1 MTEPWQRA
9 LRQAWTRE
17 RAAVLATV
25 ARRLGDLQ
33 AAEDAVQEAFTTAA
47 THWPRDGV
55 PDRPGAWLTT
65 TAWRKALDGLRRDRF
80 PLAAGRER
88 ETAPSRDDPDP
99 DVDVV
104 VREDDVL
111 SLVLTCCHPALSPE
125 AQVALT
131 LRHVA
136 GLTDRQI
143 AARFLVP
150 EPTLTKRLV
159 RARAKIRDAGITFD
173 LPDRTRLAERLD
185 EVHAVVYLVFTEG
198 YLASGPG
205 RSVRVELCD
214 EAVWLAR
221 NLHRLLPDD
230 PETTGLLALLLL
242 QHARRGARTGTDGT
256 LIGFDDQD
264 RSRWDTAAIEEARAL
279 LATTVPAP
287 TVRSDAGP
295 GPYRLEAAIAL
306 LHASAPPGGPPAWAL
321 IADLYEVLARISPS
335 PVVEVNRAVAVGR
348 AQGRAAGLQVLRP
361 VLDDPRCAGY
371 LPMLAAHADLLDR
384 AGHPGAV
391 AAWRHAAARASDP
404 AQRDHLLR
412 RAGSA
417 PDPGEDRA
425 GPAVLRGG
433 RAASSR

>member
-1 MTEPWQRA
+1 MTEPWRRA
-9 LRQAWTRE
+9 LQQAWTEE

-33 AAEDAVQEAFTTAA
+33 AAEDAIQEAFITAA
-47 THWPRDGV
+47 TRWPRDGV

-65 TAWRKALDGLRRDRF
+65 TAWRKALDGMRRDRF
-80 PLAAGRER
+80 PLAAGPER
-88 ETAPSRDDPDP
+88 EAAASRDDPDP
-99 DVDVV
+99 AVDVDVV

-143 AARFLVP
+143 AARFIVP

-159 RARAKIRDAGITFD
+159 RARAKIRDARITFD

-185 EVHAVVYLVFTEG
+185 EVHAVVYLIFTEG
-198 YLASGPG
+198 YLATGPE
-205 RSVRVELCD
+205 RSVQIELCD

-230 PETTGLLALLLL
+230 PETTGLFALLLL
-242 QHARRGARTGTDGT
+242 QHARRGARTGADGA

-264 RSRWDTAAIEEARAL
+264 RSRWDTAAIDEARAL
-279 LATTVPAP
+279 LATTGPA
-287 TVRSDAGP
+287 AEGP
-295 GPYRLEAAIAL
+295 GPYQLEAAIAL

-321 IADLYEVLARISPS
+321 IADLYEILARISPS

-348 AQGRAAGLQVLRP
+348 AHGSAAGLQLLRP
-361 VLDDPRCAGY
+361 VLDDPRFAGY

-384 AGHPGAV
+384 AGHPGA
-391 AAWRHAAARASDP
+391 AGAWRHAAAHASDP

-412 RAGSA
+412 RVGAGR
-417 PDPGEDRA
+417 DPAEDRA
-425 GPAVLRGG
+425 GPAVLRHGP
-433 RAASSR
+433 AASSL